1 MMQIPRSYCR
11 LMPLSATTRLPLPKG
26 KRWLACG
33 APGTAGAAGA
43 QHSVEHCSESQKP
56 LNPDRWLE
64 SRQVCLEPL
73 APDAAV
79 WHCSGGAANPGGGCF
94 CVVHLLC
101 AQAWAR
107 SQQADAAARAA
118 ALAAAPPDLC
128 ATFLNLSY
136 GFGIML

>member
-1 MMQIPRSYCR
+1 M
-11 LMPLSATTRLPLPKG
+11 L
-26 KRWLACG
+26 
-33 APGTAGAAGA
+33 
-43 QHSVEHCSESQKP
+43 
-56 LNPDRWLE
+56 
-64 SRQVCLEPL
+64 RQVCLEPL

-128 ATFLNLSY
+128 ANLLNLCC
-136 GFGIML
+136 LC